1 MRNGHGMRITKHDGF
16 TLIETMFALTIL
28 AIVAAG
34 VIPMGLIATKASEN
48 QGHLAARTTEYAQ
61 DKLEQLMTLSWGDTT
76 TDTRV
81 SPMTDTGG
89 TGLSVGGSN
98 DPLAP
103 AASYVDYLDI
113 NGNLMAAANGNAPK
127 DWFYQRVWKVSLRP
141 APQDKLKLIEVSA
154 TVRVAS
160 QGGIGE
166 LPRSTVSAVKA
177 FPF

>member
-1 MRNGHGMRITKHDGF
+1 MRDGQRMRVTRHDGF
-16 TLIETMFALTIL
+16 TLIEAIFALTIL

-34 VIPMGLIATKASEN
+34 VIPMGLIATKATEN
-48 QGHLAARTTEYAQ
+48 QGHLGARTTEYAQ
-61 DKLEQLMTLSWGDTT
+61 DKLEQLMVLSWGDST

-89 TGLSVGGSN
+89 TGLTAGGSS
-98 DPLAP
+98 DPSAP
-103 AASYVDYLDI
+103 TAKYVDYLDI
-113 NGNLMAAANGNAPK
+113 NGNLIPAGNGTPN
-127 DWFYQRVWKVSLRP
+127 DWFYKRVWRVSVMP

-166 LPRSTVSAVKA
+166 VPRSTVSAVKA